1 MSLPTNMKYID
12 HGQGGPASCM
22 QVKQGDLPQ
31 LKSGEVLIEVAYAGV
46 NRPDILQRAGAY
58 PPPAG
63 ASPVLGLEIAG
74 KIVAQADDVQEWKIN
89 DSVCALTP
97 GGGYAEYCAAPASN
111 CLPVPKGLSLAEAAA
126 LPENYFTVWTN
137 VFDRG
142 HLRAGESFLVHG
154 GAGGIGITA
163 IQLAKAF
170 GATVYTT
177 VNGSDKIDAVKKLGA
192 DAAIDYKKQDWA
204 EEIRK
209 LTGKKGVNCILD
221 MVGGSYIEKNLQLLK
236 PNGRLVQIAFLQ
248 GSKVDLDC
256 MPILTRSLTFTG
268 STLRPRSVEEKATI
282 AQALLKN
289 VWPLL
294 EAKKVGTLIH
304 AVYPLYE
311 AQKAH
316 ELMESSAHIG
326 KIVLKV
332 KRD

>member
-12 HGQGGPASCM
+12 HGQGGPVSCM

-111 CLPVPKGLSLAEAAA
+111 CLPVPKGLSLAQAAA

-142 HLRAGESFLVHG
+142 RLRAGESFLVHG

-268 STLRPRSVEEKATI
+268 STLRPRSVEEKAAI

-304 AVYPLYE
+304 AVYPLHE

>member
-1 MSLPTNMKYID
+1 MSLPTNMKFID

-111 CLPVPKGLSLAEAAA
+111 CLPVPKGLSLAQAAA

-142 HLRAGESFLVHG
+142 RLRAGESFLVHG

-268 STLRPRSVEEKATI
+268 STLRPRSVEEKAAI

-304 AVYPLYE
+304 AVYPLHE

>member
-111 CLPVPKGLSLAEAAA
+111 CLPVPKGLSLAQAAA

-142 HLRAGESFLVHG
+142 RLRAGEIFLVHG

-177 VNGSDKIDAVKKLGA
+177 VSGSDKIDAVKKLGA

-268 STLRPRSVEEKATI
+268 STLRPRSVEEKAAI

-304 AVYPLYE
+304 AVYPLHE

>member
-1 MSLPTNMKYID
+1 MSLPANMKYID
-12 HGQGGPASCM
+12 HGQGGPASCL
-22 QVKQGDLPQ
+22 QVKQGILPQ

-46 NRPDILQRAGAY
+46 NRPDVLQRAGAY
-58 PPPAG
+58 PPPVG
-63 ASPVLGLEIAG
+63 ASPVLGLEVAG
-74 KIVAQADDVQEWKIN
+74 KIADKADDVKQWKIK
-89 DSVCALTP
+89 DVVCALTP

-111 CLPVPKGLSLAEAAA
+111 CLPIPKGLTLAEAAA

-142 HLRAGESFLVHG
+142 RLTTGEKFLVHG

-177 VNGSDKIDAVKKLGA
+177 VTGSDKIDAVKKLGA
-192 DAAIDYKKQDWA
+192 DAAIDYQKQDWA
-204 EEIRK
+204 DEIRK
-209 LTGKKGVNCILD
+209 LTGKQGLDCILD
-221 MVGGSYIEKNLQLLK
+221 MVGGEYIGKNLKLLK
-236 PNGRLVQIAFLQ
+236 TNGRLVQIAFMQ
-248 GSKVDLDC
+248 GSRVELDC

-268 STLRPRSVEEKATI
+268 STLRPRSIEEKAAI

-304 AVYPLYE
+304 KVYPLDE

-316 ELMESSAHIG
+316 ELMESSGHIG

-332 KRD
+332 I

>member
-1 MSLPTNMKYID
+1 
-12 HGQGGPASCM
+12 
-22 QVKQGDLPQ
+22 
-31 LKSGEVLIEVAYAGV
+31 
-46 NRPDILQRAGAY
+46 
-58 PPPAG
+58 
-63 ASPVLGLEIAG
+63 LGLEVAG
-74 KIVAQADDVQEWKIN
+74 KIVAAADDVRELKIGN
-89 DSVCALTP
+89 TVCALTP

-142 HLRAGESFLVHG
+142 RLRAGESFLVHG

-177 VNGSDKIDAVKKLGA
+177 VTGSDKIDAVKKLGA
-192 DAAIDYKKQDWA
+192 DEAIDYQKQDWA
-204 EEIRK
+204 EEIRR
-209 LTGKKGVNCILD
+209 LTGKQGLDCILD
-221 MVGGSYIEKNLQLLK
+221 MVGGEYVGKNLKLLK
-236 PNGRLVQIAFLQ
+236 TNGRLVQIAFMQ
-248 GSKVDLDC
+248 GSRVELDC

-268 STLRPRSVEEKATI
+268 STLRPRSIEEKAAI

-294 EAKKVGTLIH
+294 EVKKVGTLIH
-304 AVYPLYE
+304 KVYLLE
-311 AQKAH
+311 EVQKAH

-332 KRD
+332 I

>member
-12 HGQGGPASCM
+12 YGQGGPASCM

-111 CLPVPKGLSLAEAAA
+111 CLPVPKGLSLAQAAA

-142 HLRAGESFLVHG
+142 RLRAGESFLVHG

-289 VWPLL
+289 IWPLL

-304 AVYPLYE
+304 AVYPLHE

>member
-1 MSLPTNMKYID
+1 MKYID
-12 HGQGGPASCM
+12 YGQGGPASCM

-111 CLPVPKGLSLAEAAA
+111 CLPVPKGLSLAQAAA

-142 HLRAGESFLVHG
+142 RLRAGESFLVHG

-304 AVYPLYE
+304 KVYPLDE

>member
-1 MSLPTNMKYID
+1 MSLPANMKYID
-12 HGQGGPASCM
+12 HGQGGPASCL
-22 QVKQGDLPQ
+22 QVKQGVLPQ

-46 NRPDILQRAGAY
+46 NRPDVLQCAGAY
-58 PPPAG
+58 PPPVG
-63 ASPVLGLEIAG
+63 ASPVLGLEVAG
-74 KIVAQADDVQEWKIN
+74 KIVAAADDVRELKIGN
-89 DSVCALTP
+89 TVCALTP

-142 HLRAGESFLVHG
+142 RLRAGESFLVHG

-177 VNGSDKIDAVKKLGA
+177 VTGSDKIDAVKKLGA
-192 DAAIDYKKQDWA
+192 DEAIDYQKQDWA
-204 EEIRK
+204 EEIRR
-209 LTGKKGVNCILD
+209 LTGKQGLDCILD
-221 MVGGSYIEKNLQLLK
+221 MVGGEYVGKNLKLLK
-236 PNGRLVQIAFLQ
+236 TNGRLVQIAFMQ
-248 GSKVDLDC
+248 GSRVELDC

-268 STLRPRSVEEKATI
+268 STLRPRSIEEKAAI

-294 EAKKVGTLIH
+294 EVKKVGTLIH
-304 AVYPLYE
+304 KVYLLE
-311 AQKAH
+311 EVQKAH

-332 KRD
+332 I

>member
-126 LPENYFTVWTN
+126 LPENYFTVWAN

-142 HLRAGESFLVHG
+142 RLRAGESFLVHG

-289 VWPLL
+289 IWPLL

-304 AVYPLYE
+304 AVYPLHE

>member
-1 MSLPTNMKYID
+1 MKYID
-12 HGQGGPASCM
+12 HGQGGPASCL
-22 QVKQGDLPQ
+22 QVKQGVLPQ

-46 NRPDILQRAGAY
+46 NRPDVLQRAGAY
-58 PPPAG
+58 PPPVG
-63 ASPVLGLEIAG
+63 ASPVLGLEVAG
-74 KIVAQADDVQEWKIN
+74 KIVAAADDVRELKIGN
-89 DSVCALTP
+89 TVCALTP

-142 HLRAGESFLVHG
+142 RLRAGESFLVHG

-177 VNGSDKIDAVKKLGA
+177 VTGSDKIDAVKKLGA
-192 DAAIDYKKQDWA
+192 DEAIDYQKQDWA
-204 EEIRK
+204 EEIRR
-209 LTGKKGVNCILD
+209 LTGKQGLDCILD
-221 MVGGSYIEKNLQLLK
+221 MVGGEYVGKNLKLLK
-236 PNGRLVQIAFLQ
+236 TNGRLVQIAFMQ
-248 GSKVDLDC
+248 GSRVELDC

-268 STLRPRSVEEKATI
+268 STLRPRSIEEKAAI

-294 EAKKVGTLIH
+294 EVKKVGTLIH
-304 AVYPLYE
+304 KVYLLE
-311 AQKAH
+311 EVQKAH

-332 KRD
+332 I

>member
-46 NRPDILQRAGAY
+46 NRPDVLQRAGAY

-111 CLPVPKGLSLAEAAA
+111 CLPVPKGLSLAQAAA

-142 HLRAGESFLVHG
+142 RLRAGESFLVHG

-268 STLRPRSVEEKATI
+268 STLRPRSVEEKAAI

-304 AVYPLYE
+304 AVYPLHE

>member
-31 LKSGEVLIEVAYAGV
+31 LKSGEVLIEVAYAGM

-111 CLPVPKGLSLAEAAA
+111 CLPVPKGLSLAQAAA

-142 HLRAGESFLVHG
+142 RLRAGESFLVHG

-268 STLRPRSVEEKATI
+268 STLRPRSVEEKAAI

-304 AVYPLYE
+304 AVYPLHE

>member
-111 CLPVPKGLSLAEAAA
+111 CLPVPKGLSLAQAAA

-142 HLRAGESFLVHG
+142 RLRAGESFLVHG

-248 GSKVDLDC
+248 GSKVDFDC
-256 MPILTRSLTFTG
+256 MPILTR
-268 STLRPRSVEEKATI
+268 A
-282 AQALLKN
+282 
-289 VWPLL
+289 
-294 EAKKVGTLIH
+294 
-304 AVYPLYE
+304 
-311 AQKAH
+311 
-316 ELMESSAHIG
+316 
-326 KIVLKV
+326 
-332 KRD
+332 

>member
-304 AVYPLYE
+304 AVYPLHE
-311 AQKAH
+311 VQKAH